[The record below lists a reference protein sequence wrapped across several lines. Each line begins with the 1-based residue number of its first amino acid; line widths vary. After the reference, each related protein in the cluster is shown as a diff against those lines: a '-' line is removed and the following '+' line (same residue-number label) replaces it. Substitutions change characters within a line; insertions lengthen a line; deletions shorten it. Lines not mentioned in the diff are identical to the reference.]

1 MINSFSRLKA
11 SEGTSV
17 DRRLVTAPCVHPLM
31 EPFADHTDWLWC
43 FHFVSHW
50 PKLIILYSILAS
62 FSVSFATNNASKFSV
77 YLNVS
82 WEKNFPIVLLK
93 EKKGYVLFEVE
104 SYSKVLRQ
112 QKTCFFSVWLL
123 KFIYLEATLWL
134 FYREIEEDRER
145 ELFIL
150 ELSTKEKTW
159 KYLTSYKSIHHA
171 EIYILELKLHSTP
184 FLNDLSSLCVVQLF
198 FVK

>member
-1 MINSFSRLKA
+1 
-11 SEGTSV
+11 
-17 DRRLVTAPCVHPLM
+17 M
-31 EPFADHTDWLWC
+31 EPFADHTDWQWC

-50 PKLIILYSILAS
+50 PKLIILFSFLAS

-77 YLNVS
+77 YLNVF

-93 EKKGYVLFEVE
+93 EKEGYVLFEVE

-112 QKTCFFSVWLL
+112 QKTWFFSVWLL

-134 FYREIEEDRER
+134 FYRETEGDRER

-171 EIYILELKLHSTP
+171 EIYVLELKLHSTP
-184 FLNDLSSLCVVQLF
+184 FLNDLSPLCVVQLF